1 MNRGI
6 DLRSYIRTLLPGLI
20 AALLLAAPPAARSAP
35 APARGKPAAKGA
47 AASGT
52 GTPIARVGQL
62 TISGEE
68 LDQNERQAHQLYRDR
83 NHTDLAP
90 ELLPLVRR
98 QVLENLIRQ
107 RLLALDARQS
117 GIKVSDAEAEAQIK
131 LDPAFQTNGL
141 FNEAK
146 YLAIKSA
153 NADRFAQA
161 MAAQKDAIAARKA
174 GERMDRE
181 TRPDRVAI
189 RAQVEREQT
198 RATIDFLALRRR
210 DFDGSVPEPREADV
224 LAYYA
229 AHREE
234 FRRPEQASL
243 SMVLFNR
250 PAPADSAGAT
260 DAGYRAWEQRMRTRA
275 DSAMTALRGGA
286 PFDELALRNGGAK
299 KVTIARDDQPDPWRG
314 GPREVSAAFAAA
326 PGTVLSTP
334 VRAAPGWALVRVD
347 ARLPSRTAPLADVAR
362 EIRATLRARARAAID
377 DRQLAEVYGASKD
390 SLRGPGYRVRY
401 ALADT
406 SSFPPGEPGAQDLD
420 RFYRAHL
427 ADYSTY
433 QRASG
438 EVVETPFV
446 EVKDEIRRRWAR
458 ERSRDLAR
466 NAAERLRESWSKG
479 RRDAALERSMT
490 LVRDLG
496 IVPVVGDPDTGRAA
510 AALATALTMR
520 RGEPG
525 IWTMPA
531 GGGTLVIDL
540 GPTVPDYLPTLA
552 QARSRLQAPLEA
564 RRAAESEAAA
574 RIGYDANPSA
584 YRSRPLIQFSRLLV
598 EPPDYMKVKL
608 THDEVERYFRSHLDA
623 YSAEELVHVRH
634 ILIATSGAGALPDAE
649 ARARAESL
657 LTRLR
662 AGGDFA
668 TLAAQYSDDPATKL
682 EGGDVGMFRRGQM
695 REAFERAAFAMRPG
709 DITGPVRTE
718 VGYHILECLEY
729 LPPKISKLVEVYAN
743 VAYDCAQRKAKRL
756 AGERAD
762 SLYRTIKSVAQAK
775 AVAKR
780 LGLEI
785 LGTEHEV
792 GDLGRFD
799 LDLLPYI
806 QKIETLKPGQIYPGT
821 QLYEGLGYV
830 ISWIDTIIP
839 PRALT
844 WDEARARATDQYR
857 RDRAE
862 GALLAKRAELDSMA
876 AAGWSFDSLATL
888 WGRAERLNE
897 GSLGDELRGMGGR
910 ARLDSLAF
918 GGVHPPVLEVGKPT
932 GWIEFPG
939 GLARLKLVERLAPD
953 AEDLDRR
960 VEKRAQL
967 VLWRNLRDYFD
978 RLRSRYPVEILD
990 GELRAT
996 ALLEPTES

>member
-1 MNRGI
+1 MRFH
-6 DLRSYIRTLLPGLI
+6 IRTLLSGLI
-20 AALLLAAPPAARSAP
+20 AAATLAAPPVTRSAP
-35 APARGKPAAKGA
+35 APAARGA
-47 AASGT
+47 AAPAAS

-62 TISGEE
+62 TIGSDE
-68 LDQNERQAHQLYRDR
+68 LDQHERQAHQLYRDR
-83 NHTDLAP
+83 NHADMAP
-90 ELLPLVRR
+90 ELIPLVRR

-107 RLLALDARQS
+107 RLLALDARRS
-117 GIKVSDAEAEAQIK
+117 GIKVSDVEAEAQIK

-146 YLAIKSA
+146 YIAVKNA
-153 NADRFAQA
+153 NPDGFARA

-189 RAQVEREQT
+189 RAQVERELT
-198 RATIDFLALRRR
+198 RATIDYLPLRRR
-210 DFDGSVPEPREADV
+210 ELDGSAPEPREADV

-229 AHREE
+229 SHREQ
-234 FRRPEQASL
+234 FRKPEQAEL

-250 PAPADSAGAT
+250 PAPADSTGAT

-286 PFDELALRNGGAK
+286 RFDDLGLRNGGVK
-299 KVTIARDDQPDPWRG
+299 KVTIARVDQPDPWRG
-314 GPREVSAAFAAA
+314 GAREVSAAFAAA

-347 ARLPSRTAPLADVAR
+347 ALLPSRIAPLGDVAR
-362 EIRATLRARARAAID
+362 QIRATLRARMRAD
-377 DRQLAEVYGASKD
+377 VEDRELAEIYAASKD

-406 SSFPPGEPGAQDLD
+406 SSFPPGEPSAQDLD

-446 EVKDEIRRRWAR
+446 EVKDEIRRRWSR

-466 NAAERLRESWSKG
+466 TAAERLRDSWSKG

-490 LVRDLG
+490 MVRDLG
-496 IVPVVGDPDTGRAA
+496 IVPVGGDPDTGRAA
-510 AALATALTMR
+510 SALATALTIR

-525 IWTMPA
+525 IWTVPA

-552 QARSRLQAPLEA
+552 QARTRLQAPLEA
-564 RRAAESEAAA
+564 KRAAEIEAAA
-574 RIGYDANPSA
+574 RARYDADPSA
-584 YRSRPLIQFSRLLV
+584 YRSRPLMQFSRLLL
-598 EPPDYMKVKL
+598 EPPDYMKVQL
-608 THDEVERYFRSHLDA
+608 THDEVERYFRSHLDM

-634 ILIATSGAGALPDAE
+634 ILIATSGTGALPDAQ

-657 LTRLR
+657 LTRVR
-662 AGGDFA
+662 AGEDFA
-668 TLAAQYSDDPATKL
+668 TLAAEYSDDPATKL
-682 EGGDVGMFRRGQM
+682 EGGDVGVFKRGQM
-695 REAFERAAFAMRPG
+695 REAFERAAFGMRAG
-709 DITGPVRTE
+709 DLVGPVRTE

-729 LPPKISKLVEVYAN
+729 LPPVIPPLVQVYAN
-743 VAYDCAQRKAKRL
+743 VAFDCAQKKAQRI

-762 SLYRTIKSVAQAK
+762 SLYRTLKSVAQAK
-775 AVAKR
+775 AAARR

-785 LGTEHEV
+785 LGTDHEI

-799 LDLLPYI
+799 QDLLPYI
-806 QKIETLKPGQIYPGT
+806 KKIETLKPGQFYPGT

-839 PRALT
+839 PRALS
-844 WDEARARATDQYR
+844 WDEARARAVDEYR
-857 RDRAE
+857 RGRAE
-862 GALLAKRAELDSMA
+862 RAMNAKRAELDSMA

-888 WGRAERLNE
+888 WGRAERLEE

-918 GGVHPPVLEVGKPT
+918 GGVNPPVLEVGKPT
-932 GWIEFPG
+932 DWIEFPG

-960 VEKRAQL
+960 TEKRVQL

-978 RLRSRYPVEILD
+978 RLKTRYPVEILD

-996 ALLEPTES
+996 ALLEPTET